1 MIFFSFHSNRERFAD
16 ICSGKVKN
24 RGMLVMRDVA
34 IAKSEF
40 VQGEKAVTKIQDFQN
55 DPVLF
60 DYCELPEVGR
70 HIIGTRTLQKGHI
83 DVNMNYQ
90 KILGH
95 IDNVVSLHL
104 KSCFCAKE

>member
-1 MIFFSFHSNRERFAD
+1 MYTYRERFAD

-60 DYCELPEVGR
+60 DYCQLPEVR
-70 HIIGTRTLQKGHI
+70 SLTDRRTYMQTIG
-83 DVNMNYQ
+83 
-90 KILGH
+90 ILML
-95 IDNVVSLHL
+95 I
-104 KSCFCAKE
+104 